1 MDVII
6 VMFIIKNE
14 KSRSA
19 EKVVVEKLSIVIII
33 IIIIMFVPSHRN
45 DHVSCVS
52 GEEQEDGDIMVLW
65 TASVDGGGASP
76 RVKDELE

>member
-33 IIIIMFVPSHRN
+33 IIITFVPSHRN